1 MDGLLTSPIGRLIR
15 RNVPSEANGNRSIPL
30 ISVPRLLSRLAQG
43 LLVVFIS
50 ASIAFLLMKSVKG
63 DQFTHLLETTNSS
76 ATVIAT
82 LREESGNNAP
92 VLAQYGSWLSRVV
105 RGDFLPSTSHPGE
118 SVASL
123 IGSALP
129 NTLLLMTLALVS
141 SLAGGIALGAWQGV
155 KRGTRFDRTY
165 NRITLGIISLPDF
178 WVAMILILIFALHWT
193 LFPTGNMSS
202 NKSGLSSWEMFRDRM
217 NHLVLPWF
225 SLTLIN
231 AAAFARYQRA
241 AMRDVVSQQFL
252 TTARARGVPESMVIW
267 NHALRVAVLPLV
279 TISGMFFPALLVGT
293 ILIEKVFSWPGMG
306 SLLTKAVSSR
316 DYALVC
322 GIIIVGSAMT
332 ALGSLLAD
340 LVRELLDPR
349 LRR

>member
-1 MDGLLTSPIGRLIR
+1 LLTLPIGQLIR
-15 RNVPSEANGNRSIPL
+15 RNFHGERHDNGSIPL
-30 ISVPRLLSRLAQG
+30 ISVPRILSRLAQG

-63 DQFTHLLETTNSS
+63 DEFTHLLESTNTS
-76 ATVIAT
+76 ATLIAT
-82 LREESGNNAP
+82 LREESGHNAP
-92 VLAQYGSWLSRVV
+92 LLTQYGSWLSRVV
-105 RGDFLPSTSHPGE
+105 RGDLLPSSSHPGD

-123 IGSALP
+123 IRSALP

-141 SLAGGIALGAWQGV
+141 SMAGGIALGAWQGV
-155 KRGTRFDRTY
+155 KAGTRFDRAS
-165 NRITLGIISLPDF
+165 NRITLSIISVPDF
-178 WVAMILILIFALHWT
+178 WVAMILILLFALHQTW
-193 LFPTGNMSS
+193 FPTGYMSS
-202 NKSGLSSWEMFRDRM
+202 NRSDLSTWEMLRDRLH
-217 NHLVLPWF
+217 HLVLPWF

-241 AMRDVVSQQFL
+241 AMRDVASQHFL
-252 TTARARGVPESMVIW
+252 RTARAKGVPESIVIW

-279 TISGMFFPALLVGT
+279 TIAGMFFPALLVGT

-322 GIIIVGSAMT
+322 GIIIVGSAMA

-340 LVRELLDPR
+340 IGRELLDPR
-349 LRR
+349 LRS